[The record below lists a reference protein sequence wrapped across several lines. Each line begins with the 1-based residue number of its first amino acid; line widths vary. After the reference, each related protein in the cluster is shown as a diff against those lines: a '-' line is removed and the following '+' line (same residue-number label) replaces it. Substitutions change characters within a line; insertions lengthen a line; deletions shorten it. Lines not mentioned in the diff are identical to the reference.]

1 MIWKF
6 GTGFCVATVLTQLLI
21 LLVLVGRG
29 NLDGNSAMKMIALAN
44 GIDISGDRLKQ
55 ILESSKQM
63 EVPSFNEV
71 LEQRARM
78 GDDIEMRLQ
87 AQKNYYEQLQVTL
100 RDLQEKEKRFDTRR
114 NAFNQKLDELEKGV
128 RDEGMRELQ
137 RTLEVLDPEK
147 AKTQLLMMFDED
159 EIDKIVNIVQNMSQ
173 EKRKKIINVFEG
185 PEDEKK
191 LGEILRRI
199 GEGEPKQSLIE
210 QARND
215 G

>member
-21 LLVLVGRG
+21 ILVLVGRG
-29 NLDGNSAMKMIALAN
+29 NLDGNSAIKMVALAN
-44 GIDISGDRLKQ
+44 GIDITGDRLQK

-63 EVPSFNEV
+63 EVPSFDEV
-71 LEQRARM
+71 LEQRARI

-87 AQKNYYEQLQVTL
+87 AQQNYYEQLQVML
-100 RDLQEKEKRFDTRR
+100 RELQDKERRFDARR
-114 NAFNQKLDELEKGV
+114 NAFNAKLDELEKGI

-137 RTLEVLDPEK
+137 RSLESMEAEK
-147 AKTQLLMMFDED
+147 AKIQLLMMYDEQ
-159 EIDKIVNIVQNMSQ
+159 ELDKIVSIIQMMSP
-173 EKRKKIINVFEG
+173 EKKKKIYNEFAG
-185 PEDEKK
+185 SDDEKK

-199 GEGEPKQSLIE
+199 GEGEPKQTLIE
-210 QARND
+210 EARND